1 MATVQKRNVG
11 YTARYEFSPIPV
23 RNHAVEDKVFSLFQP
38 DVLIPGQFMATTKS
52 KTHRDPE
59 QRLMLAVLEDAV
71 WCFQNGLRAKDKKKQ
86 ELSREAEQWMLEE
99 DSGWL
104 FSFNEICELLGIE
117 SNYLR
122 KRLLKWKKETL
133 SARTR
138 PGLQR
143 AAYTTRKGTGREKR
157 HRLVRAAASF

>member
-1 MATVQKRNVG
+1 MATVDKRNH
-11 YTARYEFSPIPV
+11 TFASRYEFSPSPI

-71 WCFQNGLRAKDKKKQ
+71 WCFQNGLRTKDKKKQ
-86 ELSREAEQWMLEE
+86 ELAREAEQWLTEE
-99 DSGWL
+99 DSSWL

-117 SNYLR
+117 SDYLR
-122 KRLLKWKKETL
+122 KRLLIWKKEAL
-133 SARTR
+133 SARSR
-138 PGLQR
+138 RRLS
-143 AAYTTRKGTGREKR
+143 AYEARKGSGREKR
-157 HRLVRAAASF
+157 PRSLRAAAAF